1 MSSPQLADRLEAVAA
16 ELRTFPTTTDALRL
30 LQGLSNAIDA
40 AKVELV
46 AEMDEHRDHEA
57 EGCSSVKN
65 WLRDQ
70 LHLDVADA
78 AQLRRSART
87 LKDMPGL
94 ADLAAAG
101 AVSLDHV
108 DAFTHAARHVDPM
121 VVEHAMPALLL
132 VAAGAPPVE
141 IREAVRKI
149 RAAAH
154 PDDLDEAWIKGM
166 AKHDIKLNPVL
177 DGYHLTGF
185 LPFDTGA
192 KLKTLLQSLSA
203 PTCAEDDRPV
213 NVRRVT
219 ALDALLTSVLES
231 GLPQDKGVRP
241 HVDLTVDLAQLAAD
255 PDHATGRLAGF
266 GTIGPAQLQQMLCS
280 ADLTPILTAGRH
292 AVLDVG
298 RTHRLATPAQ
308 RKAVVARQRG
318 RCAGH
323 GCHGPVVH
331 VHHVEYW
338 SNGGPTD
345 LANLVGLCP
354 RCHALVHQGH
364 VTIDPVTHQTH
375 RTLLT
380 RRTTP
385 RHTRAG

>member
-1 MSSPQLADRLEAVAA
+1 M
-16 ELRTFPTTTDALRL
+16 
-30 LQGLSNAIDA
+30 
-40 AKVELV
+40 
-46 AEMDEHRDHEA
+46 
-57 EGCSSVKN
+57 
-65 WLRDQ
+65 
-70 LHLDVADA
+70 
-78 AQLRRSART
+78 
-87 LKDMPGL
+87 
-94 ADLAAAG
+94 
-101 AVSLDHV
+101 
-108 DAFTHAARHVDPM
+108 
-121 VVEHAMPALLL
+121 
-132 VAAGAPPVE
+132 
-141 IREAVRKI
+141 
-149 RAAAH
+149 
-154 PDDLDEAWIKGM
+154 
-166 AKHDIKLNPVL
+166 
-177 DGYHLTGF
+177 
-185 LPFDTGA
+185 
-192 KLKTLLQSLSA
+192 
-203 PTCAEDDRPV
+203 

-219 ALDALLTSVLES
+219 ALDQLFSSVLES

-241 HVDLTVDLAQLAAD
+241 HVDLAVDLVQLATD
-255 PDHATGRLAGF
+255 PEHTTGHLAGF
-266 GTIGPAQLQQMLCS
+266 GSIGPAQLQQMLCS

-298 RTHRLATPAQ
+298 RTHRLATPSQ
-308 RKAVVARQRG
+308 RRAVVARQRG